1 MGLALSTQAAPEL
14 ELVALDAA
22 CRARGLDGAELLV
35 AGDAT
40 DAEVDALVERARA
53 AKAQVVA
60 LRVEGLPAEQAERIG
75 AATRL
80 ARASARLGGPVS
92 LAATALSQDEL
103 SSWATEF
110 ARAGGRLLLAG
121 GTQLDEMVAL
131 VAQIASVEHASVEPG
146 ETRAKTLGIAWEV
159 RPATEDLGEA
169 SAVLFAVR
177 EQLGLVRLFGGG
189 PEQKEQEGRGLGAL
203 LVDLALSQY
212 AGPIVMCP
220 SRPEVLPRWAEWLA
234 SRKVIGCGTAQEKE
248 DARKGVVRDQKLLV
262 DVLDVEPRDR
272 MQTILGA
279 YHSLGRG
286 QTMQLTVDHD
296 PICMYYTLESTEA
309 EGSFAFRIT
318 DKGPEVWRAEVTK
331 L

>member
-1 MGLALSTQAAPEL
+1 MGLALSTTAAPAL
-14 ELVALDAA
+14 DLAALDAA
-22 CRARGLDGAELLV
+22 CRARGLDGEELRV
-35 AGDAT
+35 SAT
-40 DAEVDALVERARA
+40 DAEVEALVAEVRSTGAR
-53 AKAQVVA
+53 VVA
-60 LRVEGLPAEQAERIG
+60 LRAEPSGTKTVG
-75 AATRL
+75 AGARL
-80 ARASARLGGPVS
+80 ARAAAKLGVPVS
-92 LAATALSQDEL
+92 IAAEALTQDEL
-103 SSWATEF
+103 SSWAAAF
-110 ARAGGRLLLAG
+110 AQAGAKLLLSQG
-121 GTQLDEMVAL
+121 SRLDDMVDL
-131 VAQIASVEHASVEPG
+131 VANLAATENPEA
-146 ETRAKTLGIAWEV
+146 LGVAWEV
-159 RPATEDLGEA
+159 RPATEELAEA

-234 SRKVIGCGTAQEKE
+234 SRKVIGCGTASEKE